1 METSPTPVASD
12 LSRRSFLRR
21 GTALAVAAAAAPL
34 AATGSAAASA
44 PARPPSRAAA
54 ARRRNLFN
62 GDCNFFF
69 YNPELWQPEGGPY
82 RAGAIHRYV
91 RLLAE
96 SGVDALLINPNT
108 QVAWYPSPTLP
119 HILQGYRR
127 GDAAFAR
134 AIAAGAADLT
144 SPQIE
149 LFTQNLVAMLD
160 LYLDLHEA
168 GVDWVAEAA
177 RACRGAGIS
186 PWLSYRMNATH
197 FSLRPESPV
206 NAPVFRDPANRLS
219 GRVPGPPGA
228 THPSWIGLNFGQA
241 SVRAYM
247 RDMIREGIERY
258 DYEGIELDWL
268 RHPVCVEAPATPAA
282 TTALTDWTGELQAM
296 ARARRPDYPLG
307 LRVPA
312 NLGYLRSV
320 GLDVR
325 EMVRQGFV
333 DFITFSN
340 YWQTS
345 WEMPLDALRRELGP
359 DVVIYGGIEDA
370 PNWLEAHAPSLK
382 ARPLGQELQLA
393 GDNAYRSEKAAASPR
408 VRGTRYLS
416 ASVPFLRGNAAGKLA
431 LGAEGVATFNFFV
444 TDQVRVPG
452 QRAEYAALRELT
464 DLSQLRGKAK
474 HYAFN
479 SATKQAKRIWDVPE
493 QLPVSI
499 GPGLRQALRLPLCAE
514 PLDQGLRLQVQVVT
528 ARGAGPV
535 TCGVALNGGWPRFD
549 AQETRALLFPAGP
562 YSEHVEEHTARN
574 YELAV
579 GDLVDGWNE
588 LILQNDGT
596 EELRVIMVELAVLPS
611 LSNPVT
617 P

>member
-1 METSPTPVASD
+1 METPPLPPESD
-12 LSRRSFLRR
+12 LSRRRFLRR

-34 AATGSAAASA
+34 TSATVRPVSGGATSA
-44 PARPPSRAAA
+44 SRAAA

-69 YNPELWQPEGGPY
+69 YNPEIWQPEGGRY
-82 RAGAIHRYV
+82 RAEAIHRYV
-91 RLLAE
+91 RAIAE

-108 QVAWYPSPTLP
+108 QVAWYPSRTLP
-119 HILQGYRR
+119 HILDGYRR

-134 AIAAGAADLT
+134 SIAAGAADLT
-144 SPQIE
+144 PAQIE
-149 LFTQNLVAMLD
+149 LFTRNLVAMLD
-160 LYLDLHEA
+160 LYLDLHED
-168 GVDWVAEAA
+168 GVDWLAEAA
-177 RACRGAGIS
+177 HACRAAGIS

-219 GRVPGPPGA
+219 GRVPGPAGA
-228 THPSWIGLNFGQA
+228 IHPSWIGLNFGQPA
-241 SVRAYM
+241 VRAYM
-247 RDMIREGIERY
+247 LEMIREGLQQY
-258 DYEGIELDWL
+258 DCEGIELDWL
-268 RHPVCVEAPATPAA
+268 RHPVCLEAPASSAAA
-282 TTALTDWTGELQAM
+282 TAVTDWTGELKAL
-296 ARARRPDYPLG
+296 ARARGADIPLG
-307 LRVPA
+307 LRLPA

-333 DFITFSN
+333 DFVTFSN

-345 WEMPLDALRRELGP
+345 WETPLDVLRRELGP

-370 PNWLEAHAPSLK
+370 PNWLEALAPSLT

-416 ASVPFLRGNAAGKLA
+416 ASAPFLRANAAGKLA
-431 LGAEGVATFNFFV
+431 LGADGVATFNFFV

-452 QRAEYAALRELT
+452 QRAEYAALRELG
-464 DLSQLRGKAK
+464 DLDRLRGAAK

-499 GPGLRQALRLPLCAE
+499 PPGLRRSLRLPMCAE
-514 PLDQGLRLQVQVVT
+514 PVDRGLRLLVQVVT
-528 ARGAGPV
+528 AREGSQVP
-535 TCGVALNGGWPRFD
+535 CGVSLNGGWPVQS
-549 AQETRALLFPAGP
+549 ASETRDLLYPSGP
-562 YSEHVEEHTARN
+562 YSRHVDEHAARN
-574 YELAV
+574 YELPV
-579 GDLVDGWNE
+579 GEVLDGWNE
-588 LILQNDGT
+588 ITLHNDGT
-596 EELRVIMVELAVLPS
+596 EDLRVVMVELAVVEPAAASPS
-611 LSNPVT
+611 
-617 P
+617 